1 MPFSLLNGGSRGTPS
16 RSDGITEETGGAVR
30 TSLVSYREVWTLAWP
45 VIAEMALQT
54 VSSVV
59 DMAMVGRL
67 GAAQVAA
74 VGLTFHPV
82 FLVMAVFMGIAVGT
96 TALVARFVGAGFWEE
111 AGGVTRQS
119 LLLAVAL
126 GLFTG
131 LLGYLLAE
139 PVVRWMGASPEV
151 TGLGAS
157 YLRWSM
163 PGLVFLFIFNILTGA
178 LRGAGDMKTPLKV
191 NIVLNL
197 FKVAANYP
205 LIFGVAGWPGLALD
219 GAALS
224 TTLARGVGTLAL
236 LIMTVQGQRTP
247 LRLDPGQDWRPDLG
261 LIRRIMNIGLPA
273 AGERIITSLGQVLFA
288 RMVAGL
294 GTVIYA
300 AHSIGLN
307 VESFSYMPGMGFAT
321 AATTMVGQRLGAGRG
336 EEAAQTGWG
345 TLRLALVVMG
355 SMGALFFLFPRQF
368 MGIYTADAAVI
379 GYGIQALRIVA
390 FSQIPEGAGF
400 VLSGALRGAGDTR
413 YVLNVTIIGMW
424 LVRLGLTYLF
434 IESWGWGLAGA
445 WVAMT
450 MDWVVRAVLLF
461 LRFRGAAWRRIKV

>member
-1 MPFSLLNGGSRGTPS
+1 LGDQTLDLSLETKPSRG
-16 RSDGITEETGGAVR
+16 AV
-30 TSLVSYREVWTLAWP
+30 VNYREVWLLAWP

-67 GAAQVAA
+67 GAARVAA
-74 VGLTFHPV
+74 VGLTFHPI

-96 TALVARFVGAGFWEE
+96 TALVARFVGAGSWEE
-111 AGGVTRQS
+111 AGSVTRQS
-119 LLLAVAL
+119 LLLALVL
-126 GLFTG
+126 GLFTA
-131 LLGYLLAE
+131 LSGYLLAE
-139 PVVRWMGASPEV
+139 PIVRWMGASPEV
-151 TGLGAS
+151 TVLGAS

-163 PGLVFLFIFNILTGA
+163 PGLLFLFIFNVLTGA

-191 NIVLNL
+191 NIILNL
-197 FKVAANYP
+197 FKIAANYP
-205 LIFGVAGWPGLALD
+205 LIFGWRGFAGLALE
-219 GAALS
+219 GAALA
-224 TTLARGVGTLAL
+224 TTLARALGTTILL
-236 LIMTVQGQRTP
+236 LIVLRDARGQRRLE
-247 LRLDPGQDWRPDLG
+247 LRRGWSLDWP

-273 AGERIITSLGQVLFA
+273 AGERIITSLGQVLYA

-321 AATTMVGQRLGAGRG
+321 AATTLVGQRLGAGKR

-345 TLRLALVVMG
+345 TLRLALAVMG
-355 SMGALFFLFPRQF
+355 TMGALFFLFPEPF
-368 MGIYTADAAVI
+368 MRIYTREPAVI
-379 GYGIQALRIVA
+379 GYGVLALRIVA
-390 FSQIPEGAGF
+390 FSQIPEGMGF

-434 IESWGWGLAGA
+434 VATWGWGLAGA

-450 MDWVVRAVLLF
+450 MDWVVRAVLLYF
-461 LRFRGAAWRRIKV
+461 RFRGSAWQRIEV